1 MTPLEV
7 KLYQALMCCVQQIQS
22 DNSTN
27 IDEDGVIQ
35 FEDPLVRR
43 TLDVAREA
51 ITAYLSQLPPVPSQ
65 PQEGDL
71 SDAAYGRILRYLR
84 DQEEDHVGHSA

>member
-22 DNSTN
+22 DNVTN
-27 IDEDGVIQ
+27 IDEDGVVQ
-35 FEDPLVRR
+35 YESPLVHR
-43 TLDVAREA
+43 TLNVAREA
-51 ITAYLSQLPPVPSQ
+51 IVAYLSQLPPVPSQ

-71 SDAAYGRILRYLR
+71 SDAAYGRILRYLHE
-84 DQEEDHVGHSA
+84 QEI